1 MRHRSYGVE
10 DAKFGGSSMIGRRV
24 RVGPMSINS
33 AYLIGAHRAWNCAKT
48 FDLINLILII
58 FLVHEAVYGATIE
71 SV

>member
-1 MRHRSYGVE
+1 
-10 DAKFGGSSMIGRRV
+10 MIGRRV